1 MAEPQTPKPDGL
13 ESVENRVASMLKE
26 LAELKILMAKERKVR
41 WATIGA
47 ILFVIAIVV
56 MMGYNL
62 FVTNL
67 DPKKIMPLVAART
80 PKLVEDTSDEFIKG
94 MQEILPEVQAE
105 VEKIISERAPKIMAT
120 AQGELDHLVTNLDK
134 EIAKQ
139 IESQLKAIERDLR
152 ATLSKEFPELTDAK
166 VAVMVANFEKAV
178 VSICTDYAHDY
189 FQKHAAHLLDI
200 EKTLQD
206 ERFKAPADLPK
217 GEELMQ
223 EIRGTLVQLFQLKL
237 VQMVDTDASQM
248 K

>member
-1 MAEPQTPKPDGL
+1 
-13 ESVENRVASMLKE
+13 MLKE
-26 LAELKILMAKERKVR
+26 LAELKVLMAKERKVR
-41 WATIGA
+41 WCTIGGIVLV
-47 ILFVIAIVV
+47 ILIVAA
-56 MMGYNL
+56 MGVNL
-62 FVTNL
+62 FKTNL
-67 DPKKIMPLVAART
+67 NLKKIAPIVSERT
-80 PKLVEDTSDEFIKG
+80 PKLVEDTADEFIKG
-94 MQEILPEVQAE
+94 MKEVLPEVQAE
-105 VEKIISERAPKIMAT
+105 VEKILSDRAPEIMAT

-134 EIAKQ
+134 GIEKQ

-166 VAVMVANFEKAV
+166 VAVMVTNFEKAV
-178 VSICTDYAHDY
+178 VALCTDYAHDY
-189 FQKHAAHLLDI
+189 LLSHAAHLLDI